1 MDWSTAQAIFRKDHY
16 RKLSWEEMVR
26 WDYQAWDQRMSIAG
40 LWSYRGKL
48 WKRCT
53 GSYPTPEEV
62 GLPADHDFFNPDV
75 VCFSQV
81 TYRDGRK
88 KPPEYHHHGRKLK
101 PGHRLYPKDA

>member
-1 MDWSTAQAIFRKDHY
+1 MI
-16 RKLSWEEMVR
+16 R

-48 WKRCT
+48 WARCT

-75 VCFSQV
+75 VCSSQQMHWSG
-81 TYRDGRK
+81 TK
-88 KPPEYHHHGRKLK
+88 TPMEYFHHGRRLK